1 MRQIKSSLSR
11 DDWTQV
17 SESIADRLG
26 KAKAGGQNA
35 DGNVFSPATFLT
47 EWNKMSPD
55 ARRIL
60 FDEPVRVELEKIA
73 KVSERVKAG
82 NMERNASNTG
92 TIVAAT
98 ALASAFIKA
107 PVATAAGLA
116 TATISAKAMTS
127 PIFLR
132 AVNRAMSGDTKAI
145 EAMAKGKGPY
155 AEDAALLMRMAASE
169 TQMGGAANSPEPPRA
184 VINR

>member
-1 MRQIKSSLSR
+1 MTGVQTCALPI
-11 DDWTQV
+11 
-17 SESIADRLG
+17 SI
-26 KAKAGGQNA
+26 
-35 DGNVFSPATFLT
+35 S
-47 EWNKMSPD
+47 
-55 ARRIL
+55 
-60 FDEPVRVELEKIA
+60 
-73 KVSERVKAG
+73 
-82 NMERNASNTG
+82 
-92 TIVAAT
+92 
-98 ALASAFIKA
+98 
-107 PVATAAGLA
+107 TAAGLTG
-116 TATISAKAMTS
+116 TAIGAKAMTS